1 MSTVVEGSNET
12 ADYDADNETEIAID
26 QSQAAAGGAAAPSL
40 GTLLDL
46 LTLTGTLFVCWLI
59 QFRFPFVRRINLRH
73 TNELVKQTCTD
84 HWSVGNCSCSTL
96 TLNVS
101 G

>member
-1 MSTVVEGSNET
+1 MYTVVEGSNET

-46 LTLTGTLFVCWLI
+46 LTLTLFVCWLI
-59 QFRFPFVRRINLRH
+59 QFRFPFVRRITLRQ

-84 HWSVGNCSCSTL
+84 HWSVGNCSCLTL